1 MTMLDSRRTTERSV
15 TTAFF
20 IKGVSSPPL
29 GNCRQQKGVRMRTTS
44 VSRLARVVGSIGVV
58 ISLSVVL
65 FLLAARPAF
74 AQPAASHVSSVGT
87 WKADLKESKF
97 GGEEVPKSLT
107 LTITKDTPQLLAWR
121 VDVVDAK
128 GQAMSYS
135 WSGPQD
141 GTMQS
146 IKGPDGKEVGK
157 ESFKDEK
164 GVLVRRGDGGKEGP
178 SFESH
183 VTMSADGNTMTDV
196 ITGKSKDGKSMS
208 QTVVWRRAPTAKKA
222 SF

>member
-1 MTMLDSRRTTERSV
+1 M
-15 TTAFF
+15 
-20 IKGVSSPPL
+20 K
-29 GNCRQQKGVRMRTTS
+29 TTS
-44 VSRLARVVGSIGVV
+44 VSRLARVVGSIGGV
-58 ISLSVVL
+58 ISLCFVPL

-74 AQPAASHVSSVGT
+74 AQAAASHVSSVGT
-87 WKADLKESKF
+87 WKADLKASKF

-107 LTITKDTPQLLAWR
+107 LTIMKDTPQLLSWR

-146 IKGPDGKEVGK
+146 VKGPDGKEIGK

-164 GVLVRRGDGGKEGP
+164 GVLVRRGDGGKDGP

-183 VTMSADGNTMTDV
+183 VTTSADGNTMTDV
-196 ITGKSKDGKSMS
+196 VTGTSKDGKSIT
-208 QTVVWRRAPTAKKA
+208 QTVVWRREPATKKG
-222 SF
+222 S